1 MVYRKRKT
9 NYRRK
14 RSYRKRSVP
23 RTLASRTFMVKQK
36 TFFQTVTFSTASI
49 AGYWRYWSTTP
60 SNMSNFGQH
69 ATVFDEYKIVGV
81 TFEFRPQWD
90 NFSPDNSL
98 WSSGIIHTIVD
109 PSSST
114 IPAGAF
120 GVGSLNAF
128 LEQGNVKSQRFGTT
142 VVRSFKPKVST
153 QVSGGGLSGRIINAP
168 WLKTDDVAVQHNGL
182 HVYLQQF
189 DSTLLPVKY
198 DVFVTHTIMFR
209 GHR

>member
-1 MVYRKRKT
+1 
-9 NYRRK
+9 
-14 RSYRKRSVP
+14 
-23 RTLASRTFMVKQK
+23 
-36 TFFQTVTFSTASI
+36 
-49 AGYWRYWSTTP
+49 
-60 SNMSNFGQH
+60 MSNFGQH

-153 QVSGGGLSGRIINAP
+153 QVAGGGLSGRIIPAP
-168 WLKTDDVAVQHNGL
+168 WLKTDDVSVQHNGL
-182 HVYLQQF
+182 HVYVQQF